1 MKNTIEFIKR
11 MVIASAMVAGLMM
24 ICGFAE
30 SITTM

>member
-1 MKNTIEFIKR
+1 MKNTMELIER
-11 MVIASAMVAGLMM
+11 LAIAAAMVAGLMM

>member
-1 MKNTIEFIKR
+1 MKNTMELIKR
-11 MVIASAMVAGLMM
+11 LAIATAMVAGLMM

>member
-1 MKNTIEFIKR
+1 MKSTLELIKR
-11 MVIASAMVAGLMM
+11 LAIAAAMVAGLMM